1 MRKRPGPRVAFFDIE
16 TAPIRGYTWTMYEA
30 NVVSVQ
36 KPTYILS
43 YAMKWAGQ
51 KSVHTRALP
60 DYKLYKKDKEDDRDL
75 VKDLWTMMDEA
86 DVIVGHNGDA
96 FDIKKAN
103 ARFITHGLTPPSPSK
118 TIDTLKI
125 ARRMFKF
132 DSNKLDSIGGYLGV
146 GRKLPHTG
154 IHLWLGCMNGD
165 PKAWRLMRRYNAQDV
180 RLLEQV
186 YLKVRAW
193 APNHPDLRMF
203 TQQDGCPS
211 CQSKAIIRAGLAFTR
226 AGARQ
231 RLLCQGCGRYFQ
243 GDKINA

>member
-1 MRKRPGPRVAFFDIE
+1 LARHNGPRIAFFDIE
-16 TAPIRGYTWTMYEA
+16 TAPIKGYTWTMYEA
-30 NVVSVQ
+30 NVISVQ
-36 KPTYILS
+36 QPTYILS

-51 KSVHTRALP
+51 DRVTTRALP
-60 DYKLYKKDKEDDRDL
+60 DYPLYKKDKENDRDL
-75 VKDLWTMMDEA
+75 AKDLWKMMDEA
-86 DVIVGHNGDA
+86 DIIIGHNGDA

-103 ARFITHGLTPPSPSK
+103 ARFITHGLQPPSPSK

-165 PKAWRLMRRYNAQDV
+165 PKSWRTMRRYNAQDV

-186 YLKVRAW
+186 YMKVRAW
-193 APNHPDLRMF
+193 APNHPNLTTYTDRP
-203 TQQDGCPS
+203 GCPTCHS
-211 CQSKAIIRAGLAFTR
+211 TNVQRRGVAVAKSKKRHRFQCQDCGTWFP
-226 AGARQ
+226 GAVVK
-231 RLLCQGCGRYFQ
+231 L
-243 GDKINA
+243 